1 MSTINFICIGPGRS
15 GTSWLYRILR
25 EHPEITLPKVKETE
39 FFNNNVQKGFKWY
52 EALFDLG
59 PASNIRGEIS
69 NMYYADI
76 LALHRINDHL
86 PNVKIIFMARRP
98 SQLFESYLRFGL
110 RRGLSFAM
118 DSAEIGYQPLG
129 VFMGSGYT
137 SRLKKLCLT
146 PGDVMPIL
154 DAVDVAKHLS
164 VAREIFGATNV
175 HVVQYEHLRLKPKE
189 VAANVFSFLEVAPL
203 TYFKDYSEVVNASGI
218 PRLKFLGVLAS
229 RLAFLLRKLGLYRLL
244 TTLHNSSWTHAVVLK
259 KGDAALSKLT
269 FSANVS
275 RHLQGL
281 DNKFDVILE
290 RSTG

>member
-164 VAREIFGATNV
+164 VAREIFGATNL

-189 VAANVFSFLEVAPL
+189 VATNVFSFLEVAPL

>member
-175 HVVQYEHLRLKPKE
+175 HVVQYEHLRLKSKE

>member
-189 VAANVFSFLEVAPL
+189 VATNVFSFLEVAPL